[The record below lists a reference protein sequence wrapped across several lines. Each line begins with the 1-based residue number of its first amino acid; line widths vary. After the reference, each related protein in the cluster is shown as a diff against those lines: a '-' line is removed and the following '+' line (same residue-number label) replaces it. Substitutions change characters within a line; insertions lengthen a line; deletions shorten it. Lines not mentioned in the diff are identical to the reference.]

1 MPGTVGAFID
11 GLHVGAAVKSG
22 GIAFYPLLRD
32 GEDFAVELLDTA
44 MAAGLLEVHETGTVS
59 QLTAVNRSARRVLML
74 EGDIVQGGRQNRV
87 INTTLMVPSHAT
99 VSVPTSCV
107 ERGRWAG
114 DEKNFSVSGFMVS
127 PLVKSSLKRSVSET
141 VRMTQGRA
149 HTSDQGAVWEH
160 TQSSLVDSRAMS
172 RTEDHLEAYRA
183 KGQGLVKE
191 VENICGELSKAGRI
205 AGVAIVRSDKRAAIE
220 AFSSTEIALRVLPRI
235 VRAHLLLPASAP
247 APDDSPSVLLD
258 EVKTAATTI
267 APGAGGVGEEV
278 RMKKGRMSGLAFVVD
293 AVTLHLNADWAD
305 DDDGVS
311 SQKTL
316 IMKRPP
322 RV

>member
-1 MPGTVGAFID
+1 MSATVGSFID
-11 GLHVGAAVKSG
+11 GLRVGAAVKSG

-32 GEDFAVELLDTA
+32 GENFAIELLDTA
-44 MAAGLLEVHETGTVS
+44 IAAGLLEVQETGTVS
-59 QLTAVNRSARRVLML
+59 QLTAVNRSERRVLML

-87 INTTLMVPSHAT
+87 INTTLVVPSHAT
-99 VSVPTSCV
+99 VAVPTSCV

-114 DEKNFSVSGFMVS
+114 EEKSFSVSGFMVS

-149 HTSDQGAVWEH
+149 HTSDQSAVWDH
-160 TQSSLVDSRAMS
+160 TRTSLVDSRAMN

-183 KGQGLVKE
+183 KGEGLVKE
-191 VENICGELSKAGRI
+191 VETLCGELGKAGRL

-220 AFSSTEIALRVLPRI
+220 AFASTDIARRVLPRI
-235 VRAHLLLPASAP
+235 VRAHLLLPAAAP
-247 APDDSPSVLLD
+247 PPDDAPSVLLD
-258 EVKTAATTI
+258 EVKAAATTI

-278 RMKKGRMSGLAFVVD
+278 RLKKGRMSGLAFVVD
-293 AVTLHLNADWAD
+293 AVALHLNADWAD
-305 DDDGVS
+305 NDDELS

-322 RV
+322 TV